1 MRLIRDFMLS
11 HPWNSALLVGLLFL
25 AGLADGLGLSAM
37 MPMLNLAFDSTAGA
51 TAGATASA
59 AAGAPAAPQADAGA
73 YAAAW
78 GPAVGTRLPLLAAQ
92 DHDGRSRDLEN
103 LAGRQGLLL
112 FLYRSAD
119 W

>member
-1 MRLIRDFMLS
+1 MMAQWKGVSASRIFRTSRLLMTGLCVVLS
-11 HPWNSALLVGLLFL
+11 
-25 AGLADGLGLSAM
+25 
-37 MPMLNLAFDSTAGA
+37 A
-51 TAGATASA
+51 TAGASV
-59 AAGAPAAPQADAGA
+59 APQGDAGG

-78 GPAVGTRLPLLAAQ
+78 GPVVGTRLPLLAAQ
-92 DHDGRSRDLEN
+92 DHDGQPRDLEN

>member
-1 MRLIRDFMLS
+1 MLM
-11 HPWNSALLVGLLFL
+11 
-25 AGLADGLGLSAM
+25 AGLCCV
-37 MPMLNLAFDSTAGA
+37 AG
-51 TAGATASA
+51 A
-59 AAGAPAAPQADAGA
+59 AAGAPVAPQADAGG

-92 DHDGRSRDLEN
+92 DQDGRPRDLKN
-103 LAGRQGLLL
+103 LAGRHGLLL

>member
-1 MRLIRDFMLS
+1 MTAQWNGVRVSRIIRTSRLLM
-11 HPWNSALLVGLLFL
+11 
-25 AGLADGLGLSAM
+25 AGLCFVASA
-37 MPMLNLAFDSTAGA
+37 TAGA
-51 TAGATASA
+51 TAGA
-59 AAGAPAAPQADAGA
+59 AAGASAAPQADAGG

-92 DHDGRSRDLEN
+92 DHDGRPRDLEN